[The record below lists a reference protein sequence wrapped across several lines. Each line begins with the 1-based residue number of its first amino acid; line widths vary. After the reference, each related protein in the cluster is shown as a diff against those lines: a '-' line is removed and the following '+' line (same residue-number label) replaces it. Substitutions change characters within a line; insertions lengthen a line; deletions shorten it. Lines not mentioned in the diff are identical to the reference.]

1 LRSVSTSKDRRFLH
15 TPPYAWELGAVAAAA
30 TIWKLLAKTEDVKSE
45 PEAQAGSATEA
56 PVRSQ
61 A

>member
-1 LRSVSTSKDRRFLH
+1 MSTSKDRRFLH
-15 TPPYAWELGAVAAAA
+15 TPPYAWELGVVAAAA
-30 TIWKLLAKTEDVKSE
+30 AIWKLLSSGEAEKRE

>member
-1 LRSVSTSKDRRFLH
+1 MSTSKDRRFLH

-30 TIWKLLAKTEDVKSE
+30 AIWKLLTATDEEKRE